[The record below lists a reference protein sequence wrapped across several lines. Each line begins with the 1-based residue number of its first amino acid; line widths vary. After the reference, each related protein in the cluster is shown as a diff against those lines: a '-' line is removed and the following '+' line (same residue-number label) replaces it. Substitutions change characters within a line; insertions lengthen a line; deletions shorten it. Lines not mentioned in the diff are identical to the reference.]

1 MNPLNEFIV
10 EKRNKL
16 VIYPGAI
23 LYRCQIEEEPDIL
36 FRECCDTGKTGCYL
50 TDSLNIASGIA
61 HEKKSLSRR
70 FFIHHY
76 RVVKT
81 LRFYR
86 GKYSFRNISPERY
99 FDESGNLIID
109 VEVNE
114 DENISHYEYILR
126 IDDDDQNEE
135 ELEMFI
141 TTNKEKNSLK
151 YIKSEKIYV

>member
-1 MNPLNEFIV
+1 MNSLNELIV
-10 EKRNKL
+10 EKGDKL

-23 LYRCQIEEEPDIL
+23 LYRCQIEEEPDIQ

-61 HEKKSLSRR
+61 YEKKSLSKR

-76 RVVKT
+76 RVVKF
-81 LRFYR
+81 LRLPR

-99 FDESGNLIID
+99 FDESGNLILD
-109 VEVNE
+109 VEVNKN
-114 DENISHYEYILR
+114 ENISHYEFILR
-126 IDDDDQNEE
+126 IDDDDQGEE

-141 TTNKEKNSLK
+141 TTDKEKNSLE